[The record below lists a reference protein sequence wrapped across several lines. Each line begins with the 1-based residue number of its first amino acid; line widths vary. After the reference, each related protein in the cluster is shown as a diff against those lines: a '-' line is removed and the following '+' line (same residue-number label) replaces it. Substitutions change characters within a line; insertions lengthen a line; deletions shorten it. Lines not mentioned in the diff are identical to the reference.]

1 MGASKSMSQR
11 LPCSWWPQV
20 NGPGLSLNTGIKGQ
34 GWVRGK
40 VCALRNWR
48 SQRGEPGVQVLSQG
62 VIAPFLPE
70 GGQMVARST
79 PKASVEHK
87 MTREGTSL
95 HGTPEGCS

>member
-1 MGASKSMSQR
+1 MGNILCLVGCEQGREKAK
-11 LPCSWWPQV
+11 
-20 NGPGLSLNTGIKGQ
+20 GGEKGQ